1 MDTLDF
7 LQKPIMNP
15 PQKTFPLSMVP
26 VYGEEGGH
34 LPLSLME
41 EAGQR
46 TLHRVEVTTPE
57 YDLKQLGK
65 RLEKKLLRSDS
76 EWNSKG
82 EFVCQSVLLRT
93 RGGMF
98 ATCYRKCIRVYGS
111 DWKATARLARRLNKM
126 ACSLAKPTKPTY
138 HLIERSC
145 GCIGTES
152 VSIAESHALD
162 TEELGLLYGDGF
174 PEWHDDFLT
183 RFNEKQCGLTILEG
197 PPGTG
202 KTSFLRHLVAR
213 HAGTH
218 SFYYLAPHEINCL
231 VDSDF
236 ISFWSRERE
245 SKNGR
250 RLALII
256 EDAEQALMARAGD
269 NRSLVQVILNYSD
282 GMLADFLRLQIIA
295 TVNCRASD
303 LDEALLRPGRLMAR
317 RHFGR
322 LSRSDARK
330 LSSHLEIPLPGNQED
345 YSLAELFNEE
355 VTVTTAEPKILGFA
369 A

>member
-1 MDTLDF
+1 M
-7 LQKPIMNP
+7 
-15 PQKTFPLSMVP
+15 
-26 VYGEEGGH
+26 
-34 LPLSLME
+34 
-41 EAGQR
+41 
-46 TLHRVEVTTPE
+46 
-57 YDLKQLGK
+57 
-65 RLEKKLLRSDS
+65 
-76 EWNSKG
+76 
-82 EFVCQSVLLRT
+82 
-93 RGGMF
+93 
-98 ATCYRKCIRVYGS
+98 
-111 DWKATARLARRLNKM
+111 
-126 ACSLAKPTKPTY
+126 
-138 HLIERSC
+138 
-145 GCIGTES
+145 
-152 VSIAESHALD
+152 
-162 TEELGLLYGDGF
+162 
-174 PEWHDDFLT
+174 
-183 RFNEKQCGLTILEG
+183 
-197 PPGTG
+197 
-202 KTSFLRHLVAR
+202 AR

-330 LSSHLEIPLPGNQED
+330 LASHLEIPLRGNQED

-355 VTVTTAEPKILGFA
+355 VSITTAEPKILGFA